1 MTEEVFTGIL
11 NSFVT
16 LSGVVDPLR
25 CVLST
30 QNSIAIFHVDPYTI
44 KY

>member
-16 LSGVVDPLR
+16 LSGVVDPIR
-25 CVLST
+25 CVMRHAKFDCHFSC
-30 QNSIAIFHVDPYTI
+30 
-44 KY
+44 